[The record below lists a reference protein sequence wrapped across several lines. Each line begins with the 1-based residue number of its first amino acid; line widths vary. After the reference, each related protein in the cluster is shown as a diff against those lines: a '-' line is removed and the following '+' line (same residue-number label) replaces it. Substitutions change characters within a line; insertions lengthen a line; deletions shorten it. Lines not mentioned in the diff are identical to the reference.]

1 MGFRITPII
10 TRREVDRPGDL
21 LRLLAWFSPSFPVG
35 AFSYSHGLEWA
46 IDAGVVAD
54 RASLTSWLSDLAER
68 GSGWNDMVLLAAAWR
83 GEDVAALA
91 ESMSPSAER
100 QLETM
105 QLGAAFALAALPWIA
120 DLPRGPFPV
129 AVGAACARMSIGIEA
144 ALAAFLHSFL
154 ANLISVAV
162 RLIPLG
168 HVQGLAVLH
177 ELEPM
182 VLATALRAA
191 ASNLDDLGSATIL
204 SDIASMRHE
213 VQHKRV
219 FRS

>member
-1 MGFRITPII
+1 MAVRIAGII
-10 TRREVDRPGDL
+10 TWCQMDRPGDL
-21 LRLLAWFSPSFPVG
+21 LRLLSWFSPSFPVG

-46 IDAGVVAD
+46 IDAGVVNE
-54 RASLTSWLSDLAER
+54 RASLTSWLIDLAER

-83 GEDVAALA
+83 GEDVADLA
-91 ESMSPSAER
+91 ESMSASAER

-105 QLGAAFALAALPWIA
+105 QLGAAFAMAATPWIA
-120 DLPRGPFPV
+120 DVPRGPYPV
-129 AVGAACARMSIGIEA
+129 AVGAACARMGIAVEA

-168 HVQGLAVLH
+168 HVQALAVLH
-177 ELEPM
+177 ELEPV
-182 VLATALRAA
+182 VLAAARRAA
-191 ASNLDDLGSATIL
+191 HSNLDDLGAATIL

-213 VQHKRV
+213 AQHKRV

>member
-1 MGFRITPII
+1 MAMRIMRII

-21 LRLLAWFSPSFPVG
+21 LRLLTWFSPSFPIG
-35 AFSYSHGLEWA
+35 AFGYSHGLEWA
-46 IDAGVVAD
+46 IDAGVVTE
-54 RASLTSWLSDLAER
+54 RASLTSWLLDLAER
-68 GSGWNDMVLLAAAWR
+68 GSGWNDMVLVAAAWR
-83 GEDVAALA
+83 GQDVATLA
-91 ESMSPSAER
+91 QSMSPSAER

-105 QLGAAFALAALPWIA
+105 QLGEAFASAATPWIA
-120 DLPRGPFPV
+120 DLPRGPYPV
-129 AVGAACARMSIGIEA
+129 AVGVACARMGIGIEA
-144 ALAAFLHSFL
+144 ALVAFLHSFL

-168 HVQGLAVLH
+168 HIQGLTVLY
-177 ELEPM
+177 ELEPI
-182 VLATALRAA
+182 VVATARRAA